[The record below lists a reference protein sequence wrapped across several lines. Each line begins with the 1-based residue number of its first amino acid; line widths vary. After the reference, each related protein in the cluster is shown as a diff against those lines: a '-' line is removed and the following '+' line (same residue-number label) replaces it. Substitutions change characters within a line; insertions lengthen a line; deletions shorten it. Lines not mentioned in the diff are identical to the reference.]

1 MISLWLETYVI
12 GCGNN
17 IFEGGLWDGIL
28 SRGEV
33 FFMGAGRE
41 FNFAHD
47 ALITLYVSRTML
59 DSRY

>member
-1 MISLWLETYVI
+1 MIK
-12 GCGNN
+12 CGND
-17 IFEGGLWDGIL
+17 IFEDGLWDGIL

-41 FNFAHD
+41 CNFAHD
-47 ALITLYVSRTML
+47 ALIILYVSRTML